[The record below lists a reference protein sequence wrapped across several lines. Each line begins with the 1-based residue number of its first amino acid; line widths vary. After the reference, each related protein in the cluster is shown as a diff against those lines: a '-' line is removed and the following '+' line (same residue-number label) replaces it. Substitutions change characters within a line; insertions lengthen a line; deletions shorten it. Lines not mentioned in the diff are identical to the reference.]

1 MSAADPHWLYRVY
14 DAAGALLY
22 IGCTENMSRRF
33 HCHLAYD
40 NTTAAAVELRERMSD
55 FDVEGPFP
63 DRVSGRAAERA
74 AIAREAPLLN
84 RQHNPARWRW
94 VKATNSWQP
103 AVYAAA

>member
-1 MSAADPHWLYRVY
+1 MTDQIAWSIKSAAL
-14 DAAGALLY
+14 ALDMPY
-22 IGCTENMSRRF
+22 AKVHE
-33 HCHLAYD
+33 
-40 NTTAAAVELRERMSD
+40 AVKSGRL
-55 FDVEGPFP
+55 FP